1 MIDRFSERARLLLGA
16 LFLVGAL
23 AACGDDPVSDNG
35 EDGLAGAS
43 NPVSVVLEAV
53 GDDMTTVNY
62 MESDYHMTI
71 CYEDGECD
79 REDSGKSGVGGGS
92 RSIITADSN
101 RTVVGV
107 EVDVRIEDAPGKLIV
122 GEEASEDDNR
132 FGVELSTVFHETDAL
147 DPGEEVSFKVGDVE

>member
-1 MIDRFSERARLLLGA
+1 MTDRFFRPVLPLLGG
-16 LFLVGAL
+16 LFLIGML
-23 AACGDDPVSDNG
+23 AACGDDPVSNND

-43 NPVSVVLEAV
+43 NPITVVLEAL

-62 MESDYHMTI
+62 MDDNYHMTI

-79 REDSGKSGVGGGS
+79 HEDSGMSGVGGGS
-92 RSIITADSN
+92 RSVMTADSN

-122 GEEASEDDNR
+122 GESAEDSDG
-132 FGVELSTVFHETDAL
+132 FGVDLSTVFHETDAL
-147 DPGEEVSFKVGDVE
+147 DPGEDVSFEVGEVE